1 MHEDDSYYQG
11 IVVSEGTASRRFILS
26 CYLGSILNLIMFGYG
41 RMDDKQAIVDD
52 DGNAEGQD
60 VKDVSVKSKIDAIFS
75 SPTG

>member
-1 MHEDDSYYQG
+1 
-11 IVVSEGTASRRFILS
+11 
-26 CYLGSILNLIMFGYG
+26 MFGYG

-52 DGNAEGQD
+52 DGNAQGQD